1 MGDENMDNMNK
12 TLESLNELA
21 EQRQEVYDK
30 AYQVYTDAVN
40 SMTAVLV
47 PDEQQVGELFDGLLT
62 FCDDKRF
69 TELYKR
75 LCRHIFA
82 LYPNL
87 KDNYIQLY
95 HSKYET
101 TEYEQRQE
109 KTNKQ
114 RSSGGTAD
122 IFLKTDLMNA
132 VPTPIEKMDKVQR
145 QVFEK
150 MNPAEQQKILEGYP
164 ASIVNLESGDTI
176 CKFNIENFHMP
187 KHAIESFARRIL
199 PDIQESFSNE
209 EIRKEFEEWKK
220 QQEKENKKSK

>member
-1 MGDENMDNMNK
+1 MDDMNK

-21 EQRQEVYDK
+21 EQRQEVYDR

-69 TELYKR
+69 TELYKK

-87 KDNYIQLY
+87 ADNYIQLY

-101 TEYEQRQE
+101 TEYEHRQK

-164 ASIVNLESGDTI
+164 ASIVNLESGDTV
-176 CKFNIENFHMP
+176 CKFNMENFHMP
-187 KHAIESFARRIL
+187 KHAIKSFARRIL
-199 PDIQESFSNE
+199 PDIQESYSNE

-220 QQEKENKKSK
+220 QQENENEKSK

>member
-1 MGDENMDNMNK
+1 MEDTDKIFKN
-12 TLESLNELA
+12 LNELA
-21 EQRQEVYDK
+21 EQRQEIYDK

-69 TELYKR
+69 IELYKR

-87 KDNYIQLY
+87 AENYIQLY
-95 HSKYET
+95 HSKYEANESGQT
-101 TEYEQRQE
+101 QK
-109 KTNKQ
+109 KTSKQ
-114 RSSGGTAD
+114 RSSGGIAH
-122 IFLKTDLMNA
+122 IFLKTDLVNA

-150 MNPAEQQKILEGYP
+150 MNPAEQQKILEGHP
-164 ASIVNLESGDTI
+164 ASIVNLENGDTV
-176 CKFNIENFHMP
+176 CKFNMENFHMP
-187 KHAIESFARRIL
+187 KHAIESFARQIL
-199 PDIQESFSNE
+199 SDIQESFSNK
-209 EIRKEFEEWKK
+209 EIRNEFEEWKK
-220 QQEKENKKSK
+220 QKEQENEKSK

>member
-1 MGDENMDNMNK
+1 MNK

-21 EQRQEVYDK
+21 KQQQEVYDQ
-30 AYQVYTDAVN
+30 AYQAYTNAVN

-69 TELYKR
+69 TELYKK

-87 KDNYIQLY
+87 ADNYIQLY

-101 TEYEQRQE
+101 TEYEHRQK

-164 ASIVNLESGDTI
+164 ASIVNLENGDTV
-176 CKFNIENFHMP
+176 CKFNMENFHMP

-199 PDIQESFSNE
+199 SDIQESFSNE

-220 QQEKENKKSK
+220 QQENENEKSK